1 MLKAT
6 QDDIWKC
13 RGSMDI
19 LEMVLVIVCDG
30 LEMDGTDEE
39 KKKLT
44 DKVKKNIYGTQFSL
58 KSCH

>member
-1 MLKAT
+1 
-6 QDDIWKC
+6 
-13 RGSMDI
+13 MDI